1 MTPMHQRLQDAGVRL
16 IEMLHPEWVG
26 ALPEALDALHTVLK
40 QYLRIAVVL
49 ARVAR
54 RLLALR
60 VRGPPALREMNI
72 HDAIIEALDEVEA

>member
-40 QYLRIAVVL
+40 QYL
-49 ARVAR
+49 
-54 RLLALR
+54 
-60 VRGPPALREMNI
+60 PALREMNI
-72 HDAIIEALDEVEA
+72 HDASIEALDEVEA